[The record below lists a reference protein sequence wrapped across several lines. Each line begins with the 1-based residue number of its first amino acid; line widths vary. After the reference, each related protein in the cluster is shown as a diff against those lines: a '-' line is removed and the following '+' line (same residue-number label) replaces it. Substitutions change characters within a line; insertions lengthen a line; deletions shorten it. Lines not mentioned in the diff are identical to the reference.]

1 MSIGDNIFL
10 YFWNFEGNKC
20 CYEGNN
26 EGNEGN
32 LDGNEANYEVNRD
45 TNEVNVRWIIDANK
59 N

>member
-1 MSIGDNIFL
+1 MRQQIFL
-10 YFWNFEGNKC
+10 YYWNF
-20 CYEGNN
+20 EGNN

-45 TNEVNVRWIIDANK
+45 TNEVNVMLIIDANK